1 MVCFYLALSLPRAET
16 HGGTRLLGVRCLG
29 MWWEAA
35 EPRRL
40 PRIFHE
46 TW

>member
-1 MVCFYLALSLPRAET
+1 MVCFYLALSLPHAET
-16 HGGTRLLGVRCLG
+16 HSGTRLLGVRRLG
-29 MWWEAA
+29 MCWGGA

-46 TW
+46 T